1 MKAYNYRLLT
11 AILSVVGFSLIAPV
25 LARAEQPIRKTK
37 EKAVVFSEVI
47 PSEGDLIRIDH
58 DFRVRNKD
66 RNKSEHS
73 SKPQRVYVVKI
84 HAELPKT
91 SMAIDLYV
99 GDLLIG
105 EYYSCKGG
113 IFFKVYGDDTL
124 KRYYGKPI
132 RFVFDGT
139 EYDLGILFPREKETL
154 PFRQDNG
161 QT

>member
-1 MKAYNYRLLT
+1 
-11 AILSVVGFSLIAPV
+11 
-25 LARAEQPIRKTK
+25 
-37 EKAVVFSEVI
+37 
-47 PSEGDLIRIDH
+47 
-58 DFRVRNKD
+58 
-66 RNKSEHS
+66 
-73 SKPQRVYVVKI
+73 
-84 HAELPKT
+84 
-91 SMAIDLYV
+91 MAIDLYV

-154 PFRQDNG
+154 PFRQDSEQTKTLPKLKDFIDDQGNG
-161 QT
+161 EGEADGK